1 MNPNRPAS
9 ALPKNARGIILVLT
23 AGLLT
28 LLGFMAVV
36 FGHGLRL
43 TSDAGARR
51 AERMRSGLL
60 SESGLSYAQA
70 RLYQSAAVP
79 GAAHRGDDWTSR
91 GDDALLTLPVGGLS
105 NPSYARGEPWP
116 DDGDGVHAPGEER
129 SGPGWI
135 DLDGDGCFSAWS
147 GRLRVGRSP
156 FDSRFSL
163 RVRSDAGLV
172 PINAGE
178 LGNPDADHDYDGVPN
193 RLDPEHQG
201 WLAVNPAPWADPD
214 AGMNVSLVNLLDS
227 LGGLLAVSDAAPE
240 PYTPAYGNWPP
251 TQRHGQI
258 VLSRLGRRIVS
269 GRPRGGYASV
279 EDLLHVLGAADYA
292 KAAPFLTAAGDR
304 TPRDGAVVAGHAET
318 VTRSM
323 LVRADQPLIDLN
335 AAPEA
340 VLRAALRIAAAGG
353 LYHDDP
359 LYYNWAEDAEFQA
372 ITTESSYARILESEA
387 AGIAGLIA
395 QERRSAPIRSWKRLL
410 ELLATFPAVE
420 DEPFTAIDERTG
432 PARETRRRLLEDLV
446 LSAFN
451 AETFVPDPFSRSRD
465 TLEVE
470 REGIL
475 TGEDLLRARQVPSA
489 ALLAQ
494 QTAPYN
500 ASGLIPPPGT
510 AAQLHMPVDYL
521 NPPPPE
527 PGHPTPAY
535 LKTRPA
541 ALFALAGGP
550 RRYDIESEGRSGPD
564 RQQARRSARAACGL
578 PFAAWRATG
587 QEDFEMRRP
596 VPGSP
601 RLFEGGDVLCDGSV
615 PPERNGIQSH
625 PRSPI
630 SSYTPEALLADFP
643 NMTADQKERLGEAHA
658 YPPLWGDLRLAARQA
673 PVSELLETTPPCVF
687 ALPFNEDSVPGPD
700 NLYSPD
706 DWKDNFG
713 DPTRRPEGSPIV
725 RCYSGEGRG
734 MAIGGWARFGP
745 CGLRLFPLAMVG
757 EETGEPEDGDFL
769 SFRWDDGS
777 APCPLTR
784 GDYHDPGGSTNV
796 VSGGGEIRNATI
808 TFSFPA
814 RGGETPVAQYGDTEF
829 TVQFESQ
836 PVGGASGAGVD
847 GDEGGKGG
855 MGGGGSG
862 GEEEEEEEEEI
873 DQEDIYFSY
882 LKIRVL
888 PGDILMLSMQD
899 GSSAPAM
906 PPPVPFASG
915 RRWRHAAV
923 TIDGGTDPDD
933 GIAHA
938 SAWIDGVLA
947 TTAPFT
953 LDTGR
958 FPADKKPTSGALRL
972 KIVQGPLD
980 DLKFFNATMSAQQI
994 QDEATR
1000 AFLRHETSGSYLSGL
1015 LTFDRGRFPRGAAL
1029 TGASWSAFAPAACRA
1044 SAVPMTFTVYA
1055 YGDDPTAPPLGEARF
1070 HWSGDPAA
1078 LQEADFRLPPC
1089 RHFRWQ
1095 VVMRST
1101 TPADTPVLDEFRV
1114 HYERPGAS
1122 WTAYATD

>member
-1 MNPNRPAS
+1 MAMPAHTLPRTGGI
-9 ALPKNARGIILVLT
+9 ALILT
-23 AGLLT
+23 AGIMT
-28 LLGFMAVV
+28 LLGLMAAL
-36 FGHGLRL
+36 FTGGLRL
-43 TSDAGARR
+43 TSETGHRR
-51 AERMRSGLL
+51 TDQTRSGLV
-60 SESGLSYAQA
+60 SESGLSYARSRLLA
-70 RLYQSAAVP
+70 RTAPAP
-79 GAAHRGDDWTSR
+79 GALCRGDDWTAR
-91 GDDALLTLPVGGLS
+91 GDEIPSLSPGQLS

-116 DDGDGVHAPGEER
+116 DDGDGIHRPGEER

-135 DLDGDGCFSAWS
+135 DLDRDGRLSAWS
-147 GRLRVGRSP
+147 GRLRLEATP
-156 FDSRFSL
+156 FGARFAL
-163 RVRSDAGLV
+163 RIRSDAGLV
-172 PINAGE
+172 PVNAGE
-178 LGNPDADHDYDGVPN
+178 LGNPDADHDCDGIPN
-193 RLDPEHQG
+193 RLDPEYHA
-201 WLAVNPAPWADPD
+201 WLAVNPAPWADPG

-227 LGGLLAVSDAAPE
+227 LGALLDISDAAPE
-240 PYTPAYGNWPP
+240 PYTPALGNRPP
-251 TQRHGQI
+251 TPRHGEI
-258 VLSRLGRRIVS
+258 LLSRLGRRIVAA
-269 GRPRGGYASV
+269 RPRGGYTSV
-279 EDLLHVLGAADYA
+279 EELLPVLGAEDYA
-292 KAAPFLTAAGDR
+292 KSAPFLTVAGDR
-304 TPRDGAVVAGHAET
+304 APRNADVVAGHADT
-318 VTRSM
+318 VTRAM

-335 AAPEA
+335 SAPET
-340 VLRAALRIAAAGG
+340 VIHAALRIAAAGG
-353 LYHDDP
+353 LYHNDP
-359 LYYNWAEDAEFQA
+359 SHYNWAEDAEFQA
-372 ITTESSYARILESEA
+372 IVTESSYVRILEGEA
-387 AGIAGLIA
+387 AGIAALIG
-395 QERRSAPIRSWKRLL
+395 QERRTAPIRSWKRLL
-410 ELLATFPAVE
+410 EMLAAFSDVA
-420 DEPFTAIDERTG
+420 DDPFTAVDDRTG
-432 PARETRRRLLEDLV
+432 QARETRQRLIEDLV
-446 LSAFN
+446 LASFSA
-451 AETFVPDPFSRSRD
+451 EMFVPDPFSRSRD

-470 REGIL
+470 REGIP

-500 ASGLIPPPGT
+500 VSGLIPPPGT
-510 AAQLHMPVDYL
+510 AAQLHMPVNYFE
-521 NPPPPE
+521 PPPPE
-527 PGHPTPAY
+527 PGRPTPAH
-535 LKTRPA
+535 LKTRPNA
-541 ALFALAGGP
+541 IFGLAGGP
-550 RRYDIESEGRSGPD
+550 CRYDIESEGRSGPD
-564 RQQARRSARAACGL
+564 HRQTRRSARASCGL
-578 PFAAWRATG
+578 PLAAWRATG
-587 QEDFEMRRP
+587 QEDFEMQRP
-596 VPGSP
+596 APGSP
-601 RLFEGGDVLCDGSV
+601 RFFERGDLLCEGSI
-615 PPERNGIQSH
+615 PPVRNGIQSH
-625 PRSPI
+625 PRFPI

-643 NMTADQKERLGEAHA
+643 DMTDDQQERLHEAHA
-658 YPPLWGDLRLAARQA
+658 CPVLWGDLRFAARQA

-713 DPTRRPEGSPIV
+713 DPTRRPEGSPMV

-784 GDYHDPGGSTNV
+784 GDYHDSDGSTNV

-1015 LTFDRGRFPRGAAL
+1015 LTFDQGRFPGGAAL
-1029 TGASWSAFAPAACRA
+1029 TGASWSAFAPAACRGPTA
-1044 SAVPMTFTVYA
+1044 PMTFTVYA
-1055 YGDDPTAPPLGEARF
+1055 YGNDPTAPPLGEANF
-1070 HWSGDPAA
+1070 DWDGSPEA
-1078 LQEADFRLPPC
+1078 LQQADFRLPPC

-1095 VVMRST
+1095 VVMRSAS
-1101 TPADTPVLDEFRV
+1101 PADTPILEEFRV
-1114 HYERPGAS
+1114 HYARPGAS
-1122 WTAYATD
+1122 WTTYAAD